1 MSTKNNRSPFCI
13 FPGYRWCGPGCSGP
27 GKPIND
33 VDACCKAHDR
43 CLKSH
48 SQCYCDRKFLECLRQ
63 KTDLTTK
70 KGRVA
75 TLMYIYMKVQTVFT
89 CIKD

>member
-1 MSTKNNRSPFCI
+1 MVRVVVDQAN
-13 FPGYRWCGPGCSGP
+13 
-27 GKPIND
+27 PITMWMLA
-33 VDACCKAHDR
+33 VKAHDR
-43 CLKSH
+43 CLEKH
-48 SQCYCDRKFLECLRQ
+48 SQCYCDRKFLECLRR

-89 CIKD
+89 CKD